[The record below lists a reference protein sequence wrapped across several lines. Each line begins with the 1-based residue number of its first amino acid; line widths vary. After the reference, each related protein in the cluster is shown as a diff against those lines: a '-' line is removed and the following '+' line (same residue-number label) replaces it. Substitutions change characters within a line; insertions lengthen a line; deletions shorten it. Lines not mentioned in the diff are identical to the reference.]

1 MSRLPLIL
9 ALNAIVLA
17 TAPDAQAQPSPEL
30 AAAPVAEVMAR
41 GSGDGDKALQARRD
55 ELSQAQARLR
65 DLQSERQSLETRHHA
80 MNRRIEALKAEHVS
94 RDPLFTSPSLLASP
108 TLDTLLRDSQELA
121 DILTGKVEEERQLTH
136 AVAQCRE
143 RLASALDR
151 EIGRLHAD
159 WDQADPASLR
169 EHLVPRLRALH
180 AERRA
185 LLPPTHPATAPK
197 SLPSLS
203 AQDTDDPGLL
213 LEMADA
219 FLDSEDKLR
228 REQQALARH
237 IEQLENEQ
245 ELERRLSSLMEEDAL
260 FDESERRISLTRNA
274 HLYPEGATATAS
286 ADSAQMS
293 ASDALSSGGTSA
305 AGAPVE
311 SGESAMSSAPTSDK
325 GAATSPGSE
334 AIAPAGR
341 SNLEIL
347 SSAGRA
353 RPIQGD
359 WSESNSISAL
369 RAHQRYLEEKAD
381 EMRRKAE
388 ALTRQARDLL

>member
-9 ALNAIVLA
+9 ALNAFVLA
-17 TAPDAQAQPSPEL
+17 AAGGAQAQPSPQVATAPGAEAFSHADQTIENRRDAL
-30 AAAPVAEVMAR
+30 NAA
-41 GSGDGDKALQARRD
+41 KARRHA
-55 ELSQAQARLR
+55 LVT
-65 DLQSERQSLETRHHA
+65 ERQSLETRHHA
-80 MNRRIEALKAEHVS
+80 MNRRIEALKAEHAA
-94 RDPLFTSPSLLASP
+94 RDPLWSSS
-108 TLDTLLRDSQELA
+108 TLDALLRDSQELA
-121 DILTGKVEEERQLTH
+121 AILTQKVEEERQLT
-136 AVAQCRE
+136 ALVTQCRE

-159 WDQADPASLR
+159 WDKADPATLR
-169 EHLVPRLRALH
+169 ELIVPRLRALH
-180 AERRA
+180 AERRS
-185 LLPPTHPATAPK
+185 LLPPAQPSAAPK
-197 SLPSLS
+197 SLPRLS
-203 AQDTDDPGLL
+203 AQNADDPALL

-228 REQQALARH
+228 RELQAIARH

-245 ELERRLSSLMEEDAL
+245 ELERRLASLMEEDAL

-274 HLYPEGATATAS
+274 HLYPEGATAS
-286 ADSAQMS
+286 SS
-293 ASDALSSGGTSA
+293 ASDPLLGSGGTSA

-311 SGESAMSSAPTSDK
+311 SNPGDSAMSSGQVSDT
-325 GAATSPGSE
+325 GAGTSPDKTE
-334 AIAPAGR
+334 TIAPAGR

-347 SSAGRA
+347 SSEGRA
-353 RPIQGD
+353 QPFQGD

-388 ALTRQARDLL
+388 AVTRKARDLL